1 MELAA
6 VGIPALL
13 AQESTQTETTQT
25 EEETHNP
32 ILPEPDELIFGSL
45 AFLLVFVVLAR
56 YALPTIRQGLEA
68 RRMKIQED
76 LEKAEQAKAE
86 AERTQARYEQQLRD
100 ARAEAN
106 RIIEESRKTADSMRR
121 DLLAKA
127 EDESRQVVARAQEE
141 IRAERDRVFEE
152 LRSSVA
158 ELSVTVAE
166 RVVGES
172 LTKERHLKLVD
183 GYIDELTKKGGRR
196 RGSS

>member
-1 MELAA
+1 MELTALS
-6 VGIPALL
+6 IPTPLGQA
-13 AQESTQTETTQT
+13 ETTQT

-32 ILPEPDELIFGSL
+32 ILPEPDELIFGGL
-45 AFLLVFVVLAR
+45 AFVLVFVVLAR
-56 YALPTIRQGLEA
+56 YALPRIRQGLEA
-68 RRMKIQED
+68 RRQKIQED

-86 AERTQARYEQQLRD
+86 AERVQAQYEQQLRD
-100 ARAEAN
+100 ARTEAN
-106 RIIEESRKTADSMRR
+106 RIIEESRKTADSMQR

-127 EDESRQVVARAQEE
+127 EEESRQVVAKAQEE

-183 GYIDELTKKGGRR
+183 GYIDELTKKGGKR